1 MDVWYSGNCPQN
13 PQPNRLN
20 SRDTSGKLSMN
31 KNDYD
36 KIKEMPMEKGEKQ
49 IEKKEVMRE
58 LNNICSEL

>member
-1 MDVWYSGNCPQN
+1 
-13 PQPNRLN
+13 
-20 SRDTSGKLSMN
+20 MN